1 MHLPSYTTIHQFR
14 DHSTCFHPFVIS
26 DIRHKSL
33 KTECSVL
40 IPPYKYSASL
50 SPHTPAEKRVAGRNP
65 TPQADSSQR
74 TPFCIYVFA
83 CIQVVYPD
91 RIVSPFRWRWVKHK
105 DFAGRCV
112 EITCYI
118 EIQGQIASRI
128 RVLLLRV
135 TQCFQCCTAIGINVA
150 HSNVQK
156 TEYGRKEE

>member
-26 DIRHKSL
+26 DIRHRSL
-33 KTECSVL
+33 KTECSLL
-40 IPPYKYSASL
+40 IPPYKYRASL
-50 SPHTPAEKRVAGRNP
+50 SPHTPAEKRVSGRNP
-65 TPQADSSQR
+65 THQADSSKQ
-74 TPFCIYVFA
+74 TPFRVYVFA
-83 CIQVVYPD
+83 CIQAVYPD
-91 RIVSPFRWRWVKHK
+91 IIVSPFRWRWVKHK
-105 DFAGRCV
+105 DLTGRCIV
-112 EITCYI
+112 ITRYI
-118 EIQGQIASRI
+118 GIQGQIASRI